1 VTIPAFRVGVV
12 GARRVR
18 EGTGEHLAR
27 FLHAAGTKVVAV
39 LGTSAD
45 SAAEAAAG
53 LATRHGIAATPY
65 ADPER
70 LLADA
75 RLDAL
80 VVASPDATHRAYLE
94 RALSAG
100 LHVLCEKPL
109 LHGGPDAVEAGER
122 LVDAFAARGL
132 CLAVNAQWRY
142 ALPSYLRLHPDV
154 NPRAARRFRME
165 LSPRVL
171 GAEALPGALPHPL
184 SLLDHLFP
192 APDQPLE
199 DIRWDVEG
207 ADAWS
212 VAFRHPGGEAGV
224 ATEVVLRACA
234 TPPRPAAFGFDGAMA
249 RRAIHEPGYRLA
261 LTTDDG
267 LREVALPDPVEALVK
282 AFVARVRKGPPFAPD
297 PTIRPG
303 LHRLRALEQALPASM
318 RVATAPGGG

>member
-1 VTIPAFRVGVV
+1 MTVPAFRVGVV

-39 LGTSAD
+39 LGTSAG
-45 SAAEAAAG
+45 SAAEAAAD
-53 LATRHGIAATPY
+53 LAARHGIAATPY
-65 ADPER
+65 ADLER

-80 VVASPDATHRAYLE
+80 VVASPDATHRACLE
-94 RALSAG
+94 RALSVG

-109 LHGGPDAVEAGER
+109 LDGAPDAVEVGQR
-122 LVDAFAARGL
+122 LVDAYAARGL
-132 CLAVNAQWRY
+132 CLAVNTQWRH
-142 ALPSYLRLHPDV
+142 ALPSYLRLHPEV

-165 LSPRVL
+165 LSPRLL
-171 GAEALPGALPHPL
+171 GPAALPAALPHPL

-192 APDQPLE
+192 APDRPLE
-199 DIRWDVEG
+199 GIRWRDEG

-212 VAFRHPGGEAGV
+212 VAFRHPGGTEGV
-224 ATEVVLRACA
+224 ACDVVLRACA
-234 TPPRPAAFGFDGAMA
+234 TQPRPASFGFDGAMA
-249 RRAIHEPGYRLA
+249 RRTIHEPGYRLA

-282 AFVARVRKGPPFAPD
+282 AFVARVRKGPPFPPD

-303 LHRLRALEQALPASM
+303 LHRLRALELALPASM
-318 RVATAPGGG
+318 RVATTPGGG

>member
-1 VTIPAFRVGVV
+1 MTVPAFRVGVV

-18 EGTGEHLAR
+18 EGTGEFLAR
-27 FLHAAGTKVVAV
+27 FLRAAGTKVVAV
-39 LGTSAD
+39 LGTSAA
-45 SAAEAAAG
+45 SAGEAAAG

-65 ADPER
+65 DDLER
-70 LLADA
+70 MLAEA

-80 VVASPDATHRAYLE
+80 VVASPDASHRAFLE

-109 LHGGPDAVEAGER
+109 LHGEPDAVEAGQR
-122 LVDAFAARGL
+122 LVDAYAARGL
-132 CLAVNAQWRY
+132 CLAVDTQWRY

-154 NPRAARRFRME
+154 NPRSARRFRME

-171 GAEALPGALPHPL
+171 GPAALPAALPHPL
-184 SLLDHLFP
+184 ALLDHVFP
-192 APDQPLE
+192 AHEQPLE
-199 DIRWDVEG
+199 DIRWRME
-207 ADAWS
+207 ASDAWS
-212 VAFRHPGGEAGV
+212 VAFRHPGGADGV
-224 ATEVVLRACA
+224 ACEIVLRACA
-234 TPPRPAAFGFDGAMA
+234 TQPRPAAFGFDGAMA

-261 LTTDDG
+261 LTTDDA

-282 AFVARVRKGPPFAPD
+282 AFVARVRKGPPFPPD

-303 LHRLRALEQALPASM
+303 LHRLRALELALPASM